1 MGGEH
6 LPDEPDATHSED
18 VAAQEHVLGRRRRRP
33 TGTPPPLPKSIGT
46 SGRAWLAA
54 VVVVVLLGSIWV
66 RVSPAFI
73 DRIDSTIL
81 EWLAQFR
88 TPWLTS
94 LARWVNTISSNWG
107 LALVGLTTAALMLVF
122 HRTRHLVVYLIALA
136 AVELTVQL
144 LTVGMQRT
152 RPYGVTALVGWEGY
166 SAPSLPVA
174 ALTVVL
180 VGIAYTLVIPG
191 RPRYRAKWAIAALVF
206 GLALVRM
213 YLGVDHPTDA
223 LGGAIL
229 GVAIPVALFRAF
241 TPNTVYPVS
250 YGKRSKSAHLDVTGR
265 RGEAIRLAVLEQLGF
280 EVLDISPVGLEGSGG
295 STPLKL
301 RVIDEDGAERSIFAK
316 LYARSHVRADR
327 WYKLGRTILYGSL
340 EDETPFQTVRRFVE
354 YEDYALRLLGE
365 EGFPTPKAFGIAE
378 ITPEREYL
386 IAMEFFDG
394 AVEIGDAEVDDGVI
408 DQALAMIRR
417 MWDIGLAHRD
427 IKPANMMVR
436 DGELKLIDVFFVQ
449 VRPSPWRQAVDLA
462 NMMLVLALRSDPDR
476 VYEHALGYFSPDELA
491 EAFAAARGVAS
502 PTQLQQ
508 SLKFDGRDLL
518 KRFRALAPQRAPIG
532 IQRWSVRRVLLILA
546 ALFGLV
552 ATVGI
557 SEGLFFPN
565 KDGVLPPECGMNN
578 TMILFAQAVP
588 SASKVPCVGELP
600 IGWMVTNATVHDGY
614 ATFGLAVG
622 AAGTPDVVVTLTPTC
637 DENIGISVDLG
648 GGCVTYHSTLAA
660 ETTGEP
666 TLAEGISFISR
677 KELVDFVATDDDQKL
692 CGLGVPCP

>member
-1 MGGEH
+1 MGANEP
-6 LPDEPDATHSED
+6 LDETAATHSED
-18 VAAQEHVLGRRRRRP
+18 VAVQERNLGRRRRP
-33 TGTPPPLPKSIGT
+33 TGTPPPLPKSIGA

-54 VVVVVLLGSIWV
+54 VVVVVVLGSIWV
-66 RVSPAFI
+66 RLAPAFV
-73 DRIDSTIL
+73 DSIDSAIL

-94 LARWVNTISSNWG
+94 LARWINTISSNWG
-107 LALVGLTTAALMLVF
+107 LALVGLTTAALMIVF

-136 AVELTVQL
+136 LVELAVQL
-144 LTVGMQRT
+144 LTVVIERT

-180 VGIAYTLVIPG
+180 IGIAYTLIVPG
-191 RPRYRAKWAIAALVF
+191 RPRYRAKIAIAVLVF
-206 GLALVRM
+206 GLALARM

-229 GVAIPVALFRAF
+229 GVAIPIALFRAF
-241 TPNTVYPVS
+241 TPNIVYPVT
-250 YGKRSKSAHLDVTGR
+250 YGRRSKSAHLDVTGR

-280 EVLDISPVGLEGSGG
+280 EVLDVSPVGLEGSGG
-295 STPLKL
+295 STPLQL
-301 RVIDEDGAERSIFAK
+301 RVIDENGVERSIFAK

-365 EGFPTPKAFGIAE
+365 EGFPTPQAYGIAE

-386 IAMEFFDG
+386 IAMEFFEG

-408 DQALAMIRR
+408 DQGLAMIRR
-417 MWDIGLAHRD
+417 MWDVGLAHRD
-427 IKPANMMVR
+427 IKPANLMVR

-476 VYEHALGYFSPDELA
+476 VYEHALRYFSSDELA

-518 KRFRALAPQRAPIG
+518 TRFRALAPQRAPIG
-532 IQRWSVRRVLLILA
+532 IQRWSIRRVLLILA
-546 ALFGLV
+546 AAFVV
-552 ATVGI
+552 AITLGI
-557 SEGLFFPN
+557 SLGLFFPN
-565 KDGVLPPECGMNN
+565 KDSVLPPECGTNH

-588 SASKVPCVGELP
+588 RASKVPCVGELP
-600 IGWMVTNATVHDGY
+600 IGWMVANASVHDGF
-614 ATFGLAVG
+614 AEFGLTVG
-622 AAGTPDVVVTLTPTC
+622 ADDTNPEVVVTLTRACEP
-637 DENIGISVDLG
+637 DAGISVDLG
-648 GGCVTYHSTLAA
+648 GACITYHSTIPAQ
-660 ETTGEP
+660 TTGEP
-666 TLAEGISFISR
+666 TLGEGISFISR
-677 KELVDFVATDDDQKL
+677 RELIDFVESEYDQKL

>member
-1 MGGEH
+1 
-6 LPDEPDATHSED
+6 
-18 VAAQEHVLGRRRRRP
+18 
-33 TGTPPPLPKSIGT
+33 
-46 SGRAWLAA
+46 
-54 VVVVVLLGSIWV
+54 
-66 RVSPAFI
+66 
-73 DRIDSTIL
+73 
-81 EWLAQFR
+81 
-88 TPWLTS
+88 
-94 LARWVNTISSNWG
+94 
-107 LALVGLTTAALMLVF
+107 MLVAQ
-122 HRTRHLVVYLIALA
+122 RKLVA
-136 AVELTVQL
+136 
-144 LTVGMQRT
+144 
-152 RPYGVTALVGWEGY
+152 
-166 SAPSLPVA
+166 
-174 ALTVVL
+174 
-180 VGIAYTLVIPG
+180 
-191 RPRYRAKWAIAALVF
+191 
-206 GLALVRM
+206 
-213 YLGVDHPTDA
+213 
-223 LGGAIL
+223 
-229 GVAIPVALFRAF
+229 
-241 TPNTVYPVS
+241 
-250 YGKRSKSAHLDVTGR
+250 
-265 RGEAIRLAVLEQLGF
+265 
-280 EVLDISPVGLEGSGG
+280 PVGLEGSGG

-301 RVIDEDGAERSIFAK
+301 RVIDEDGGERSIFAK

-327 WYKLGRTILYGSL
+327 WYKLGRMILYGSL

-365 EGFPTPKAFGIAE
+365 EGFPTPKAYGIAE

-408 DQALAMIRR
+408 DQALTMIRR

-427 IKPANMMVR
+427 IKPANLMVR

-476 VYEHALGYFSPDELA
+476 VYEHALRYFTPDELA

-518 KRFRALAPQRAPIG
+518 KRFRTLAPHRAPIG

-546 ALFGLV
+546 ALVGLV

-565 KDGVLPPECGMNN
+565 KDGVLPPECGTNN

-588 SASKVPCVGELP
+588 TASKVPCVGELP
-600 IGWMVTNATVHDGY
+600 IGWMVTNATVHDGL

-622 AAGTPDVVVTLTPTC
+622 ATGTPDVIVTLTPTC
-637 DENIGISVDLG
+637 ETNTGISVDLG
-648 GGCVTYHSTLAA
+648 GACVTYHSNLPA

-666 TLAEGISFISR
+666 TLAEGISFVSR
-677 KELVDFVATDDDQKL
+677 RELVDFVATEDDQKL

>member
-1 MGGEH
+1 MGA
-6 LPDEPDATHSED
+6 DEPLDETDPTHSED
-18 VAAQEHVLGRRRRRP
+18 VAVQERTLGRRRRP

-54 VVVVVLLGSIWV
+54 VVVVVVLGSIWL
-66 RVSPAFI
+66 RLAPAFV
-73 DRIDSTIL
+73 DRIDSAIL

-94 LARWVNTISSNWG
+94 LARWINTISSNWG
-107 LALVGLTTAALMLVF
+107 LALVGLTTAALMIVF
-122 HRTRHLVVYLIALA
+122 HRTRHLIVYLIALA
-136 AVELTVQL
+136 LVELAAQL
-144 LTVGMQRT
+144 LTVVIERT

-180 VGIAYTLVIPG
+180 IGIAYTLIVPG
-191 RPRYRAKWAIAALVF
+191 RPRYRAKIAIAVLVF
-206 GLALVRM
+206 GLALARM

-229 GVAIPVALFRAF
+229 GVAIPIALFRAF
-241 TPNTVYPVS
+241 TPNIVYPVS

-265 RGEAIRLAVLEQLGF
+265 RGEAIRQAVLEQLGF
-280 EVLDISPVGLEGSGG
+280 EVLDVSPVGLEGSGG
-295 STPLKL
+295 STPLQL
-301 RVIDEDGAERSIFAK
+301 RVIDEDGVERSIFAK

-365 EGFPTPKAFGIAE
+365 EGFPTPRAYGIAE

-386 IAMEFFDG
+386 IAMEFFEG

-408 DQALAMIRR
+408 DQALAIIRR
-417 MWDIGLAHRD
+417 MWDVGLAHRD
-427 IKPANMMVR
+427 IKPANLMVR

-476 VYEHALGYFSPDELA
+476 VYEHALRYFSPEELA

-518 KRFRALAPQRAPIG
+518 TRFRALAPEQAPIG

-546 ALFGLV
+546 ALFVV
-552 ATVGI
+552 AITLSI
-557 SEGLFFPN
+557 SLGLFFPN
-565 KDGVLPPECGMNN
+565 KDSVLPPECGTNH

-600 IGWMVTNATVHDGY
+600 LGWMVANASVHDGF
-614 ATFGLAVG
+614 ARFGLTMG
-622 AAGTPDVVVTLTPTC
+622 ADDANPEVVVTLSTAC
-637 DENIGISVDLG
+637 EDDAGIAVELG
-648 GGCVTYHSTLAA
+648 GACITYHSTLPAQ
-660 ETTGEP
+660 TTGEP
-666 TLAEGISFISR
+666 TLGDGISFISR
-677 KELVDFVATDDDQKL
+677 RELVDFVGSEYDQKL

>member
-1 MGGEH
+1 MGANEP
-6 LPDEPDATHSED
+6 LDETAATHSED
-18 VAAQEHVLGRRRRRP
+18 VAVQERNLGRRRRP
-33 TGTPPPLPKSIGT
+33 TGTPPPLPKSIGA

-54 VVVVVLLGSIWV
+54 VVVVVVLGSIWV
-66 RVSPAFI
+66 RLAPAFV
-73 DRIDSTIL
+73 DSIDSAIL

-94 LARWVNTISSNWG
+94 LARWINTISSNWG
-107 LALVGLTTAALMLVF
+107 LALVGLTTAALMIVF

-136 AVELTVQL
+136 LVELAVQL
-144 LTVGMQRT
+144 LTVVIERT

-180 VGIAYTLVIPG
+180 IGIAYTLIVPG
-191 RPRYRAKWAIAALVF
+191 RPRYRAKIAIAVLVF
-206 GLALVRM
+206 GLALARM

-229 GVAIPVALFRAF
+229 GVAIPIALFRAF
-241 TPNTVYPVS
+241 TPNIVYPVS
-250 YGKRSKSAHLDVTGR
+250 YGRRSKSAHLDVTGR

-280 EVLDISPVGLEGSGG
+280 EVLDVSPVGLEGSGG
-295 STPLKL
+295 STPLQL
-301 RVIDEDGAERSIFAK
+301 RVIDEGGVERSIFAK

-365 EGFPTPKAFGIAE
+365 EGFPTPQAYGIAE

-386 IAMEFFDG
+386 IAMEFFEG

-408 DQALAMIRR
+408 DQGLAMIRR
-417 MWDIGLAHRD
+417 MWDVGLAHRD
-427 IKPANMMVR
+427 IKPANLMVR

-476 VYEHALGYFSPDELA
+476 VYEHALRYFSSDELA

-518 KRFRALAPQRAPIG
+518 TRFRALAPQRAPIG
-532 IQRWSVRRVLLILA
+532 IQRWSIRRVLLILA
-546 ALFGLV
+546 AAFVV
-552 ATVGI
+552 AITLGI
-557 SEGLFFPN
+557 SLGLFFPN
-565 KDGVLPPECGMNN
+565 KDSVLPPECGTNH

-588 SASKVPCVGELP
+588 RASKVPCVGELP
-600 IGWMVTNATVHDGY
+600 IGWMVANASVHDGF
-614 ATFGLAVG
+614 AEFGLTVG
-622 AAGTPDVVVTLTPTC
+622 ADDTNPEVVVTLTRACEP
-637 DENIGISVDLG
+637 DAGISVDLG
-648 GGCVTYHSTLAA
+648 GACITYHSTIPAQ
-660 ETTGEP
+660 TTGEP
-666 TLAEGISFISR
+666 TLGQGISFISR
-677 KELVDFVATDDDQKL
+677 RELIDFVESEYDQKL

>member
-1 MGGEH
+1 MDA
-6 LPDEPDATHSED
+6 DEQLSETAATHSED
-18 VAAQEHVLGRRRRRP
+18 VAVEEHALGRRRRRP
-33 TGTPPPLPKSIGT
+33 TGTPPPLPKSIGR
-46 SGRAWLAA
+46 SGAAWLTA
-54 VVVVVLLGSIWV
+54 VVVVVILGSVWL
-66 RVSPAFI
+66 RVAPGLI
-73 DRIDSTIL
+73 DRIDSAIL

-88 TPWLTS
+88 THWLTS
-94 LARWVNTISSNWG
+94 LARWINTISSNWG
-107 LALVGLTTAALMLVF
+107 LAIVGLTAAGLAIAF

-136 AVELTVQL
+136 TVELTVQL
-144 LTVGMQRT
+144 LTVAIERT

-166 SAPSLPVA
+166 AAPSLPVA

-180 VGIAYTLVIPG
+180 MGIAYMLIVPG
-191 RPRYRAKWAIAALVF
+191 RPRYQAKWAIAGLVF
-206 GLALVRM
+206 CLALARM

-229 GVAIPVALFRAF
+229 GVAISVALFRVF
-241 TPNTVYPVS
+241 TPNTVYPIS
-250 YGKRSKSAHLDVTGR
+250 YGKRSKTAHLDVTGR
-265 RGEAIRLAVLEQLGF
+265 RGEAIREAVLEQLGF
-280 EVLDISPVGLEGSGG
+280 EVLDVTPVGLEGSGG
-295 STPLKL
+295 STPLRL
-301 RVIDEDGAERSIFAK
+301 RVIDEDGVERSIFAK
-316 LYARSHVRADR
+316 LYAKSHVRADR

-365 EGFPTPKAFGIAE
+365 EGFPTPQAYGIAE

-386 IAMEFFDG
+386 IAMEFFEG
-394 AVEIGDAEVDDGVI
+394 AVEIGEAEVDDDVI

-417 MWDIGLAHRD
+417 MWDVGLAHRD
-427 IKPANMMVR
+427 IKPANLMVR

-476 VYEHALGYFSPDELA
+476 VYERALRYFSPDELA

-518 KRFRALAPQRAPIG
+518 TRFRALAPQRAPIG

-546 ALFGLV
+546 TLLGVIL
-552 ATVGI
+552 TVGI
-557 SEGLFFPN
+557 SIGLFFPN
-565 KDGVLPPECGMNN
+565 KDGVLAADCGTNH

-588 SASKVPCVGELP
+588 SASKVPCVDHLP
-600 IGWMVTNATVHDGY
+600 IGWSVTSASVHDGF
-614 ATFGLAVG
+614 ASFGLNVGSGATPAVI
-622 AAGTPDVVVTLTPTC
+622 VSLTPAC
-637 DENIGISVDLG
+637 EEGAGISIDLG
-648 GGCVTYHSTLAA
+648 GACVTYHSTLPFG
-660 ETTGEP
+660 TTGEP
-666 TLAEGISFISR
+666 TLADGISFTSR
-677 KELVDFVATDDDQKL
+677 RELVDFVESQYDQKL